1 MKKTLSSLLIIVI
14 ICNFIVLG
22 IMSYSPVQA
31 GFWDDNKDGI
41 MTVVKGF
48 IMLWIMNLIRENVVN
63 NDDDI
68 ITSTIKKGLNIDG
81 EKAQEKEEET
91 IIIEEVTTRVT
102 EQERIMIE
110 LVNDVRIANGL
121 SSLKIDDQLT
131 DIARMK
137 ARDMISNNYFD
148 HYSPTYG
155 SPFTMMK
162 DQGVKYLLA
171 GENLASSRTVQKG
184 FEGLMN
190 SPEHKENIMDNRYDS
205 IGVGII
211 KGNTGK
217 LMIVQLFTDSPDI
230 LK

>member
-1 MKKTLSSLLIIVI
+1 MKKPLSTFLIIVI
-14 ICNFIVLG
+14 MCNFFVFG
-22 IMSYSPVQA
+22 IMSYSPVKA

-48 IMLWIMNLIRENVVN
+48 IMLWIMNLIRENVVDN
-63 NDDDI
+63 SDDI
-68 ITSTIKKGLNIDG
+68 ITSTIKKGLNIK
-81 EKAQEKEEET
+81 EKIQEKEEEEK
-91 IIIEEVTTRVT
+91 IVIQEVTTRLT
-102 EQERIMIE
+102 EQEQMMID
-110 LVNDVRIANGL
+110 LVNDLRTVNGL
-121 SSLKIDDQLT
+121 SPLKVDNQLT

-148 HYSPTYG
+148 HYSLTYG

-162 DQGVKYLLA
+162 EQGVKYLLA
-171 GENLASSRTVQKG
+171 GENLANSGTVQKG

-190 SPEHKENIMDNRYDS
+190 SPEHKKNIMDSRYDS

-211 KGNTGK
+211 KESSGA